1 MLKADRHGKVQLKAT
16 QFFTRNSPTTGAI
29 LHGDDR
35 KEADAAAQYP
45 YVSPEDAEY
54 LISEGL
60 AKEYSGDVPLNDDEA
75 RAMTVDERSGEYV
88 EHHNDAENSVEQT
101 TGLSTRQTTAFE
113 RPIEQ
118 LAGSGGANRAVLEG
132 DDGGTAPASEEDA
145 PATGRRSGGSRSRSS
160 GSEDK

>member
-1 MLKADRHGKVQLKAT
+1 MKADRYGKVQLKAT
-16 QFFTRNSPTTGAI
+16 TFFTRNSPTTGAI

-35 KEADAAAQYP
+35 KEADAAAQFP
-45 YVSPEDAEY
+45 YVSVDDAEY
-54 LISEGL
+54 LVSENL
-60 AKEYSGDVPLNDDEA
+60 AKEYSGEVPLNDAEA
-75 RAMTVDERSGEYV
+75 RAMTVDERAGEYV

-118 LAGSGGANRAVLEG
+118 LAGSSGANMAVLNG
-132 DDGGTAPASEEDA
+132 DDAGTAPAAEEDA
-145 PATGRRSGGSRSRSS
+145 PASGRRSGGSRSRSS